1 MITKQRR
8 LSRVFAIITS
18 AAPVVDSS
26 QDTTSRIRHARVR
39 RPVAAMLAAAVVA
52 TAGGCAADGPET
64 DEITITWLAFTAAGE
79 GTTGETVISRRAPEE
94 AGDFRVEFSAN
105 EVGGIGTQSQAG
117 AWNAAIVSTI
127 LTSAPLEGEFRF
139 ETSGWIDGPSAGALT
154 TAGLIALDR
163 GDEFLENVTM
173 TGTIN
178 ATGTVGPVGGIPE
191 KIAGAADAGFEKILI
206 PLGQRNSADADG
218 ATVDVVREGERL
230 GVEVVEVGD
239 IYEAYTHLTGE
250 SIDFE
255 SGARDPRLDNRSYD
269 KLKPQVDI
277 TFNRYDDAEARL
289 QRLPAEV
296 QAVFV
301 QSGVLDLIRGYHEE
315 AVGLQ
320 QQGLQ
325 AGAYNLV
332 NQAAA
337 ALEGIVATGEL
348 LQPIFS
354 QGVGGIPVFFEQA
367 LDISSAE
374 RTFFAFLDQMSTF
387 EPHTI
392 SDAEGLVR
400 AYANVFDAYALLVF
414 ASQDLQSLSVD
425 WANGTIGSADE
436 LFARLVTPVYWA
448 ELAEAQIAAAGVTLE
463 VGRDNPGAELSE
475 DVDLAQVGSF
485 FRRGAEAN
493 FATFEEVVV
502 ADLADA
508 RGFSREAALN
518 LLASVDSSVAAAL
531 VEANVQAAIS
541 DYIGSDKANAQYATL
556 GYGLSNYVR
565 NQMLVD
571 KYYNN
576 AELDN
581 LLNITGVRFDAV
593 LGRALDL
600 GRDQLGA
607 EIELL
612 RAAETEPVLGVA
624 SYETAAIL
632 RRGDVNEQFSAIGVY
647 NQAFLTARVLRYL
660 GGLIEAD

>member
-1 MITKQRR
+1 MRPSAMR
-8 LSRVFAIITS
+8 LVAVLVAGAVGVGVAGCSAEGTS
-18 AAPVVDSS
+18 NA
-26 QDTTSRIRHARVR
+26 
-39 RPVAAMLAAAVVA
+39 
-52 TAGGCAADGPET
+52 E
-64 DEITITWLAFTAAGE
+64 EITITWLAFTAAGS
-79 GTTGETVISRRAPEE
+79 GTTGETVISRKPPETP
-94 AGDFRVEFSAN
+94 GDFRVEFSAN
-105 EVGGIGTQSQAG
+105 EVGGIGAQSQAG

-127 LTSAPLEGEFRF
+127 LMSAPLEGEFRF

-163 GDEFLENVTM
+163 GDEILEKVTM

-191 KIAGAADAGFEKILI
+191 KINGAADAGFEKVLI
-206 PLGQRNSADADG
+206 PLGQRNSVNSEG
-218 ATVDVVREGERL
+218 ETVDVVREGDRV

-239 IYEAYTHLTGE
+239 IYEAYSHLTGE
-250 SIDFE
+250 NIDFE

-269 KLKPQVDI
+269 KIKPQVDI
-277 TFNRYDDAEARL
+277 TFNRYDNAAASL

-296 QAVFV
+296 QDVFE
-301 QSGVLDLIRGYHEE
+301 QSGILDLLRGYHED

-325 AGAYNLV
+325 AGAYNLIM
-332 NQAAA
+332 QTAG

-348 LQPIFS
+348 LQPILT
-354 QGVGGIPVFFEQA
+354 QGLEGIPVFFEQA
-367 LDISSAE
+367 MDITSAE
-374 RTFFAFLDQMSTF
+374 RSFFAFLDQLSTF
-387 EPHTI
+387 EPQTI
-392 SDAEGLVR
+392 ADAEGLVR
-400 AYANVFDAYALLVF
+400 AYASVFDSYSLLVF
-414 ASQDLQSLSVD
+414 ASQSIQRLSDD
-425 WANGTIGSADE
+425 WSSGAIGSADE
-436 LFARLVTPVYWA
+436 LFSLLVTPVYWA
-448 ELAEAQIAAAGVTLE
+448 QLSEAQIASAGVMLE

-475 DVDLAQVGSF
+475 DVDLAQVGDF
-485 FRRGAEAN
+485 FRRGADAN
-493 FATFEEVVV
+493 FATFEEVIV

-508 RGFSREAALN
+508 RGFSREAALRV
-518 LLASVDSSVAAAL
+518 LSSVDSAVAAA
-531 VEANVQAAIS
+531 VTQANVQPAIA
-541 DYIGSDKANAQYATL
+541 DYIGTDKPNAQYATL

-581 LLNITGVRFDAV
+581 LLNVTGVRFDAV

-600 GRDQLGA
+600 GRDQLAA

-612 RAAETEPVLGVA
+612 REAETEPVLGVA

-632 RRGDVNEQFSAIGVY
+632 RRGDVTEQFSAIGIY

-660 GGLIEAD
+660 GDLVDPE